1 MADPASSQQ
10 ATGTSGGLI
19 RRPRTG
25 REILKKFF
33 LRAIATIVLA
43 TAVVYICDY
52 LILRFRVATN
62 GQPFD
67 TVTVHPYYAVP
78 QKDQKTEF
86 LLGDPTDQQC
96 VNSLFPHMGDSP
108 CWYLTR
114 HTDQRVDM

>member
-1 MADPASSQQ
+1 MADPLLSGDASSLP
-10 ATGTSGGLI
+10 SGMM

-25 REILKKFF
+25 REILKRWF
-33 LRAIATIVLA
+33 LRTVATIVLA
-43 TAVVYICDY
+43 AAAIYVCDY
-52 LILRFRVATN
+52 LILRLRVATN
-62 GQPFD
+62 HQPFG

-86 LLGDPTDQQC
+86 LLGDPADQQC

-108 CWYLTR
+108 CWYLTH